1 MRTCIVAGMAVLA
14 VACGPG
20 AANSGLPARVTL
32 IGCLLEV
39 DRPGEPVGT
48 IGSKPGSAEPPSD
61 QRAADVGSP
70 GERFTLTYA
79 RSESAESSP
88 AAASYVLDGN
98 MEDLR
103 ELANQQVR
111 LTGTLDAAAANT
123 AGPQRVRVDR
133 VESIA
138 ARCSR

>member
-1 MRTCIVAGMAVLA
+1 MRIRIVAGMAVLA

-20 AANSGLPARVTL
+20 AANPGVQPRVTL
-32 IGCLLEV
+32 VGCLQEV

-48 IGSKPGSAEPPSD
+48 IGIKPGSAGSASD
-61 QRAADVGSP
+61 QRAAGVGSP

-88 AAASYVLDGN
+88 AAASYVLEGN

-138 ARCSR
+138 ARCTR